1 MTAAPAAELDT
12 VKGTFLANLSHEIRT
27 PLSGIL
33 GMADL
38 LLETNLDEEQQEY
51 VSAAKVCAESLFEL
65 LNATLQYSALAAGQ
79 FRIDESEFSLLEVLN
94 AAQAQY
100 LSKADAKG
108 LTLRLSVDA
117 TLPETVV
124 GDAAK
129 LRDILTHLLS
139 NAVKFTNQG
148 AVHMSAWREKDE
160 TGKEWLVIDVADT
173 GIGIEPEKVRE
184 IFGL

>member
-79 FRIDESEFSLLEVLN
+79 FRIDESEFSLLEVL
-94 AAQAQY
+94 
-100 LSKADAKG
+100 
-108 LTLRLSVDA
+108 
-117 TLPETVV
+117 
-124 GDAAK
+124 
-129 LRDILTHLLS
+129 
-139 NAVKFTNQG
+139 
-148 AVHMSAWREKDE
+148 KDR
-160 TGKEWLVIDVADT
+160 KSHV
-173 GIGIEPEKVRE
+173 
-184 IFGL
+184 